1 MGRSKLRKLHKSGKT
16 WPWIVMTTSWNL
28 HLVAFWTSFSSQLR
42 SRFVS
47 IQKQMF
53 SKIGALKNLAN
64 CTEKGLCLCL
74 RACNFTKK
82 RLQQRCFLVKFAKF
96 LRTLFLQN
104 TSSGSSWVLGAL
116 TDWRSKLSSYKNQS
130 IDPQCYELVTLEW
143 IFCRNSYLKNCCGCH

>member
-1 MGRSKLRKLHKSGKT
+1 MGRSKLRKLHKSRKT
-16 WPWIVMTTSWNL
+16 WLCIVMTTSWNL
-28 HLVAFWTSFSSQLR
+28 HLVASWTSFSSQLR
-42 SRFVS
+42 SRFVTS
-47 IQKQMF
+47 QKQMF
-53 SKIGALKNLAN
+53 FKIGTVKNFAN

-82 RLQQRCFLVKFAKF
+82 RLQQRCFLVKSAKF
-96 LRTLFLQN
+96 LRTLFLQK

-130 IDPQCYELVTLEW
+130 IDPQFYELVTLEW